1 MSYRSG
7 FVALLGRPNVGK
19 STLLNALLGRK
30 IAITTDKPQTT
41 RNRIQGI
48 LHRPD
53 AQLVLVDTPGVHKAH
68 NLLGQRMVKAS
79 KRVAGDVDL
88 LWHIVDI
95 SKPPKDE
102 DQWVAAMAQK
112 TAIPT
117 WLVANKKDLVE
128 HLEGRVDPY
137 LALMP
142 YAAYFFVSAIEE
154 SGTEALVNKAFDE
167 LPEGDPY
174 FPPDMV
180 TDQSEDFYVGEIIR
194 EKALEL
200 TREEI
205 PHSLAVVV
213 EERTAR
219 SLALTYVRA
228 TLYVERPTQKA
239 IVIGQKGQMLR
250 QIGQVARRDL
260 EEYYGHRVFIE
271 LWVKVRPRWR
281 SQEQWLTRLGY
292 QDPEK
297 S

>member
-1 MSYRSG
+1 M
-7 FVALLGRPNVGK
+7 GK

-30 IAITTDKPQTT
+30 VAITTDKPQTT
-41 RNRIQGI
+41 RNRIHGI

-68 NLLGQRMVKAS
+68 NLLGQRMMKAS
-79 KRVAGDVDL
+79 KRAAGDVDL

-95 SKPPKDE
+95 SKPPKEE
-102 DQWVAAMAQK
+102 DQWVASMCQK
-112 TAIPT
+112 AGIPT
-117 WLVANKKDLVE
+117 WLIGNKEDLVE
-128 HLEGRVDPY
+128 HVEGRVDPY

-142 YAAYFFVSAIEE
+142 YSRYFLVSATRETGIE
-154 SGTEALVNKAFDE
+154 TLTDQAFDE

-219 SLALTYVRA
+219 SAELTYVRA

-239 IVIGQKGQMLR
+239 IVIGQKGQMLK
-250 QIGQVARRDL
+250 QIGQVARQDL

-281 SQEQWLTRLGY
+281 SQEQWLSRLGY

>member
-30 IAITTDKPQTT
+30 VAITTDKPQTT
-41 RNRIQGI
+41 RNRIHGI

-68 NLLGQRMVKAS
+68 NLLGQRMMKAS
-79 KRVAGDVDL
+79 KRAAGDVDL

-95 SKPPKDE
+95 SKPPKEE
-102 DQWVAAMAQK
+102 DQWVASMCQK
-112 TAIPT
+112 AGIPT
-117 WLVANKKDLVE
+117 WLIGNKEDLVE
-128 HLEGRVDPY
+128 HVEGRVDPY

-142 YAAYFFVSAIEE
+142 YSRYFLVSATRETGIE
-154 SGTEALVNKAFDE
+154 TLTDQAFDE

-219 SLALTYVRA
+219 SAELTYVRA

-239 IVIGQKGQMLR
+239 IVIGQKGQMLK
-250 QIGQVARRDL
+250 QIGQVARQDL

-281 SQEQWLTRLGY
+281 SQEQWLSRLGY

>member
-30 IAITTDKPQTT
+30 VAITTDKPQTT
-41 RNRIQGI
+41 RNRIHGI

-53 AQLVLVDTPGVHKAH
+53 AQLILVDTPGVHKAH
-68 NLLGQRMVKAS
+68 NLLGQRMMKAS
-79 KRVAGDVDL
+79 KRAAGDVDL

-95 SKPPKDE
+95 SKPPKEE
-102 DQWVAAMAQK
+102 DQWVASMCQK
-112 TAIPT
+112 AGIPT
-117 WLVANKKDLVE
+117 WLIGNKEDLVE
-128 HLEGRVDPY
+128 HVEGRADPY

-142 YAAYFFVSAIEE
+142 YARYFLVSATRETGIE
-154 SGTEALVNKAFDE
+154 TLMNQAFDE

-213 EERTAR
+213 DERTAR
-219 SLALTYVRA
+219 SAELTYVRA

-239 IVIGQKGQMLR
+239 IVIGQKGQMLK
-250 QIGQVARRDL
+250 QIGQVARQDL

-281 SQEQWLTRLGY
+281 SQEQWLSRLGY